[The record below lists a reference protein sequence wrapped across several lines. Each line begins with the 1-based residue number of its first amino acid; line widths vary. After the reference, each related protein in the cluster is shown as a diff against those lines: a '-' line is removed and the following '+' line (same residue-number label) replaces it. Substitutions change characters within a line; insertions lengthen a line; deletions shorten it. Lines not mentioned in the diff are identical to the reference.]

1 MKICI
6 KLDSDERKAIYD
18 TLNILHELEERAFNE
33 LEDATKY
40 TCISKDDAVNFLEAI
55 LNNF

>member
-6 KLDSDERKAIYD
+6 KLDSDERRAMYD
-18 TLNILHELEERAFNE
+18 TLNTLHELEERVFNE
-33 LEDATKY
+33 LEDATRD
-40 TCISKDDAVNFLEAI
+40 TGISKDDAVNFLEAI